1 MLAPI
6 RSSGR
11 FRFGP
16 FELDPESGELRK
28 SGRKIHLQE
37 KPLQILITLLEQ
49 RGTMVSR
56 KVLRQRL
63 WPAETFVDFDNG
75 LNTAVSKLRE
85 VLGDS
90 AEEHRYVETLARRG
104 YRFAGTVEEQS
115 ALSTSVGR
123 ELDIAEKRIE
133 PDIVVVEIGG
143 RITFGPECHQVE
155 RLIAHLLAE
164 DEKKII
170 LDISRVT
177 RVDSTGVGIIVLC
190 FGKVMNAGGELR
202 VAGTQG
208 IVKDTLK
215 IAKVDSL
222 MVLYP
227 TVEAATEGLRG
238 RPRTISPNP

>member
-1 MLAPI
+1 MLVPI
-6 RSSGR
+6 RSSCR

-16 FELDPESGELRK
+16 FELDPETGELRK

-104 YRFAGTVEEQS
+104 YRFACTVEEPS
-115 ALSTSVGR
+115 ALSRSVGR
-123 ELDIAEKRIE
+123 ELHIAEKRIE

-155 RLIAHLLAE
+155 WLIAHLLSEA
-164 DEKKII
+164 EKKII
-170 LDISRVT
+170 LDISHVT

-227 TVEAATEGLRG
+227 TVEAATEGLRD

>member
-1 MLAPI
+1 MLVPI
-6 RSSGR
+6 HSSGK

-16 FELDPESGELRK
+16 FELDPETGELRK
-28 SGRKIHLQE
+28 SGRKIQLQE

-49 RGTMVSR
+49 RGALVSR
-56 KVLRQRL
+56 KILRQRL
-63 WPAETFVDFDNG
+63 WPVETFVDFDNG

-104 YRFAGTVEEQS
+104 YRFVGTVEEPS

-123 ELDIAEKRIE
+123 ELVIAEKRIE
-133 PDIVVVEIGG
+133 PDIVVVEISGT
-143 RITFGPECHQVE
+143 ITFGPECHQVE
-155 RLIAHLLAE
+155 WLISHLLGE

-190 FGKVMNAGGELR
+190 FGKVTNAEGELR
-202 VAGTQG
+202 VVGAQG
-208 IVKDTLK
+208 IVRDTLK
-215 IAKVDSL
+215 IAKLESL

-227 TVEAATEGLRG
+227 TVDAATEGL
-238 RPRTISPNP
+238 

>member
-1 MLAPI
+1 MLVPI
-6 RSSGR
+6 RSSSR

-16 FELDPESGELRK
+16 FELDPETGELRK

-104 YRFAGTVEEQS
+104 YRFAGTVEEPS
-115 ALSTSVGR
+115 ALSRSVGK
-123 ELDIAEKRIE
+123 ELHIAEKRIE

-143 RITFGPECHQVE
+143 RIIFGPECHQVE
-155 RLIAHLLAE
+155 WLIAHLLAE
-164 DEKKII
+164 HEKKII
-170 LDISRVT
+170 LDISHVT

-208 IVKDTLK
+208 IVNDTLK

-227 TVEAATEGLRG
+227 TVEAATEGLRD
-238 RPRTISPNP
+238 RVAHD

>member
-1 MLAPI
+1 VLVPI
-6 RSSGR
+6 RSSCR

-16 FELDPESGELRK
+16 FELDPETGELRK
-28 SGRKIHLQE
+28 NGRKIHLQE

-104 YRFAGTVEEQS
+104 YRFVGTVEEPS
-115 ALSTSVGR
+115 ALSRSVGR
-123 ELDIAEKRIE
+123 ELHIAEKRIE
-133 PDIVVVEIGG
+133 PNIVVVEIGG
-143 RITFGPECHQVE
+143 RIIFGPECHQVE
-155 RLIAHLLAE
+155 WLIAHLLAE

-170 LDISRVT
+170 LDISHVT

-208 IVKDTLK
+208 IVEETLK
-215 IAKVDSL
+215 IAKVDNL

-227 TVEAATEGLRG
+227 TVEAATEGLRD
-238 RPRTISPNP
+238 RPRTTSPNP

>member
-1 MLAPI
+1 MLVPL
-6 RSSGR
+6 RSSSR

-16 FELDPESGELRK
+16 FELDPETGELRK
-28 SGRKIHLQE
+28 SGRKIRLQE

-49 RGTMVSR
+49 RGTLVSR

-104 YRFAGTVEEQS
+104 YRFAGTVEEPS
-115 ALSTSVGR
+115 TLSTSVGR
-123 ELDIAEKRIE
+123 ELNIAEKRVE

-143 RITFGPECHQVE
+143 RIIFGPECHQVE
-155 RLIAHLLAE
+155 WLIAHLLAQ

-238 RPRTISPNP
+238 RAAHD

>member
-1 MLAPI
+1 VLVPI
-6 RSSGR
+6 RSSSR

-16 FELDPESGELRK
+16 FELDPETGELRK

-104 YRFAGTVEEQS
+104 YRFAATVEEPS
-115 ALSTSVGR
+115 ALSKSVGK
-123 ELDIAEKRIE
+123 ELHIAEKRIE

-143 RITFGPECHQVE
+143 KITFGPECHQVE
-155 RLIAHLLAE
+155 WLIAHLLAE

-170 LDISRVT
+170 LDLSHVT

-202 VAGTQG
+202 VSGTQG

-227 TVEAATEGLRG
+227 TVEAATEGLRD
-238 RPRTISPNP
+238 RAAHD

>member
-1 MLAPI
+1 MLVPI

-16 FELDPESGELRK
+16 FELDPETGELRK

-49 RGTMVSR
+49 RGALVSR
-56 KVLRQRL
+56 KILRQRL

-104 YRFAGTVEEQS
+104 YRFVGTVEEPS
-115 ALSTSVGR
+115 ALSSSVER
-123 ELDIAEKRIE
+123 ELVIAEKRIE
-133 PDIVVVEIGG
+133 PDIVVVEISGK
-143 RITFGPECHQVE
+143 ITFGPECHQVE
-155 RLIAHLLAE
+155 WLISHLLVE
-164 DEKKII
+164 DERKII
-170 LDISRVT
+170 LDISGVT

-215 IAKVDSL
+215 IAKLERL

-227 TVEAATEGLRG
+227 TIEAATEGLRG
-238 RPRTISPNP
+238 RPRDD

>member
-1 MLAPI
+1 MLVPS
-6 RSSGR
+6 RSSCR

-16 FELDPESGELRK
+16 FELDPETGELRK
-28 SGRKIHLQE
+28 GGRKIRLQE

-49 RGTMVSR
+49 RGTLVSR

-104 YRFAGTVEEQS
+104 YRFAGTVEEPS
-115 ALSTSVGR
+115 ALSRSVGR
-123 ELDIAEKRIE
+123 ELHIAEKRIE
-133 PDIVVVEIGG
+133 PNIVVVEIGG

-155 RLIAHLLAE
+155 WLIAHLLAE

-238 RPRTISPNP
+238 RAAHD

>member
-1 MLAPI
+1 MLVPL
-6 RSSGR
+6 RSSSR

-16 FELDPESGELRK
+16 FELDPETGELRK
-28 SGRKIHLQE
+28 SGRKIRLQE

-49 RGTMVSR
+49 RGTLVSR

-104 YRFAGTVEEQS
+104 YRFAGTVEEPS
-115 ALSTSVGR
+115 TLSTSVGR
-123 ELDIAEKRIE
+123 ELNIAEKRIE

-143 RITFGPECHQVE
+143 RIIFGAECHQVE
-155 RLIAHLLAE
+155 WLIAHLLAQ

-238 RPRTISPNP
+238 RAAHD

>member
-1 MLAPI
+1 VLVPL
-6 RSSGR
+6 RSSSR

-16 FELDPESGELRK
+16 FELDPETGELRK
-28 SGRKIHLQE
+28 SGRKIRLQE

-49 RGTMVSR
+49 RGTLVSR

-104 YRFAGTVEEQS
+104 YRFAGTVEEPS
-115 ALSTSVGR
+115 TLSTSVGR
-123 ELDIAEKRIE
+123 ELNIAEKRIE
-133 PDIVVVEIGG
+133 PDIVVVEIRG
-143 RITFGPECHQVE
+143 RIIFGPECHQVE
-155 RLIAHLLAE
+155 WLIAHLLAQ

-238 RPRTISPNP
+238 RAAHD